1 MRADLGD
8 QAEQLLAASSTPEM
22 MKAATSLRETALS
35 IRRLLTRPFATGM
48 PPQMDPSVLEPE
60 LRRAELADLAVD
72 VVTATDYLIR
82 LLGSP
87 AVTASRLSL
96 ADRADPGGEGYS
108 DEETFDM
115 LTRRQLD
122 ARGTAVRLG
131 MRLLSQLN
139 SDVAR
144 ADNGLSSD
152 VRPQASEHGRV

>member
-35 IRRLLTRPFATGM
+35 IRRL
-48 PPQMDPSVLEPE
+48 
-60 LRRAELADLAVD
+60 
-72 VVTATDYLIR
+72 
-82 LLGSP
+82 
-87 AVTASRLSL
+87 
-96 ADRADPGGEGYS
+96 
-108 DEETFDM
+108 